1 MIFRQDK
8 NRSIRE
14 RLLLPAL
21 VTIFLISLFL
31 FVPSSSDKIIGGLQY
46 IAFSIF
52 SEKSA
57 VLKNIKN
64 YRAMV
69 SSKESL
75 YRENEQLK
83 KKINL
88 EEVRIGQLK
97 ALEIENERLK
107 ELWGRKEKPNLVL
120 AGILTRPNRSP
131 YDTFIIDAGSDYGI
145 KKSQRVFAYGNIL
158 IGTVK
163 ESYKHTSLVALF
175 SSPDNVFEAK
185 IGSSVPAPAGIQ
197 AGGEKNIILKVSGRG
212 GGSFE
217 AAAPAALVVNV
228 GDAVIVPT
236 PERTVIGYVEKILT
250 DPRDP
255 FVRILINSVVSLS
268 YITEVQVEIK

>member
-1 MIFRQDK
+1 M
-8 NRSIRE
+8 
-14 RLLLPAL
+14 LPVL
-21 VTIFLISLFL
+21 VTLFFISLFL

-46 IAFSIF
+46 IAFSLF

-69 SSKESL
+69 SFKESL

-83 KKINL
+83 KQINL
-88 EEVRIGQLK
+88 EEVQIGQLK
-97 ALEIENERLK
+97 ALEIENGRLK

-131 YDTFIIDAGSDYGI
+131 YDTFIIDAGKDLGI
-145 KKSQRVFAYGNIL
+145 GKGQRVFAYGNIL

-163 ESYKHTSLVALF
+163 ESYGHTSLVELF
-175 SSPDNVFEAK
+175 SSPGNVFEAK
-185 IGSSVPAPAGIQ
+185 IGLSATTSAAQ
-197 AGGEKNIILKVSGRG
+197 AGDEKNIVLKVSGHG

-217 AAAPAALVVNV
+217 AALPAALVVNV
-228 GDAVIVPT
+228 GDAVMAPT
-236 PERTVIGYVEKILT
+236 LERTVIGYVEKILT

-255 FVRILINSVVSLS
+255 FVKILINSVVSLS
-268 YITEVQVEIK
+268 SITEVEVEIK